1 MKTLKQ
7 VIHYPDTN
15 SIEATWID
23 RIQLPDVEVPEVSA
37 TEAVLDEEGNVIT
50 SAIEAVAA
58 HMVPGE
64 IKETVIRCH
73 SYADVQMDMFRAD
86 VAEFGGDITE
96 YEELI
101 ALVEAH
107 IKPIPPTPQPI
118 LSCTPWQI
126 RKKLN
131 KEGLRAVVEAY
142 VSSDEP
148 TLDEKDAWAL
158 ATEFREDDP
167 LLVNAAKR
175 FGISDLH
182 AFIEDAKTL

>member
-1 MKTLKQ
+1 MNTLKQ
-7 VIHYPDTN
+7 VIHYQDTN
-15 SIEATWID
+15 SVESTWVD
-23 RIQLPDVEVPEVSA
+23 SDGV
-37 TEAVLDEEGNVIT
+37 VI
-50 SAIEAVAA
+50 
-58 HMVPGE
+58 
-64 IKETVIRCH
+64 KCH

-118 LSCTPWQI
+118 LSCSPWQM

-131 KEGLRAVVEAY
+131 KENLRQTVEDY
-142 VSSDEP
+142 VALADTPIEI
-148 TLDEKDAWAL
+148 KDGWEF

-167 LLVNAAKR
+167 LVIQMAAMLQVSN
-175 FGISDLH
+175 IH
-182 AFIEDAKTL
+182 TFIEDALTL

>member
-101 ALVEAH
+101 ALVEAN
-107 IKPIPPTPQPI
+107 IKPIPHTPQPI
-118 LSCTPWQI
+118 LSCSPWQM

-131 KEGLRAVVEAY
+131 KENLRKVVEDY
-142 VSSDEP
+142 VLLPDTSIEI
-148 TLDEKDAWAL
+148 KDGWEF
-158 ATEFREDDP
+158 ATEFSEDDP
-167 LLVNAAKR
+167 LVIQMAALLQVSN
-175 FGISDLH
+175 IH
-182 AFIEDAKTL
+182 TFIEDALTL